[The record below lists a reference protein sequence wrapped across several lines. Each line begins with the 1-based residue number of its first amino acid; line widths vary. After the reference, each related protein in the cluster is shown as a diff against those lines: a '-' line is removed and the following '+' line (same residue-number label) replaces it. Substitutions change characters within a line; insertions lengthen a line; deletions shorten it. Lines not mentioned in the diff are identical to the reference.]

1 MNNYLKYVNKYIY
14 IYLILYKPTINHE
27 GNILSSIL
35 NGAVSTVLQTI
46 IK

>member
-1 MNNYLKYVNKYIY
+1 MNNYLKYVNKY

-46 IK
+46 IE